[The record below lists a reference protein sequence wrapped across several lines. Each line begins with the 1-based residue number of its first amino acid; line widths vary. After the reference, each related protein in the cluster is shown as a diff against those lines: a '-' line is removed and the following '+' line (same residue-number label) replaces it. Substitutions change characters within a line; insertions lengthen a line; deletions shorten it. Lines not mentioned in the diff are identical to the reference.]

1 MKIGIVQHP
10 ATDVLRENLNYIMK
24 FATEAKNAGC
34 SLVCFPECSLTGYFP
49 EHIKEFAISQNDTAL
64 LEISALASELGID
77 ILAGF
82 MEQDNGL
89 FFITHGI
96 FHSDGSTDFYHKT
109 HLGKKESLYFT
120 PGDKLEVFTLSC
132 GLRIGFQ
139 LCVETHF
146 PDITQTLALRGAEII
161 FAPHAVPRVSGNR
174 EHIWKKYIPARS
186 YDNRVYMACCNHW
199 DDNRFGGGCL
209 ITDPRGEI
217 LAGHYEEGVHLLV
230 AEIDRELISRYRT
243 EGDMRS
249 THYYPAKRRTE
260 LYE

>member
-49 EHIKEFAISQNDTAL
+49 EQVKELAITREDSAL
-64 LEISALASELGID
+64 SEISALAAELQLD

-82 MEQDNGL
+82 MEKENDCYC
-89 FFITHGI
+89 ITHGI
-96 FHSDGSTDFYHKT
+96 FCTGGTMDFYHKT

-146 PDITQTLALRGAEII
+146 PNITQTLALRGAEII

-199 DDNRFGGGCL
+199 DENRFGGGCL

-217 LAGHYEEGVHLLV
+217 LAGHYEEGAHLLV

>member
-49 EHIKEFAISQNDTAL
+49 EQVKALAIPRDDSAL
-64 LEISALASELGID
+64 SEISALAAKLQLD

-82 MEQDNGL
+82 MEKENDCYY
-89 FFITHGI
+89 ITHGI
-96 FHSDGSTDFYHKT
+96 FCTDGTINYYRKT
-109 HLGKKESLYFT
+109 HLGKKESLYFL

-174 EHIWKKYIPARS
+174 ALIWNKYIPARS
-186 YDNRVYMACCNHW
+186 YDNRIYVACCNLW
-199 DDNRFGGGCL
+199 DENRFGGGCL
-209 ITDPRGEI
+209 VTDPRGEV
-217 LAGHYEEGVHLLV
+217 LAGHFEDVPHLLL

-243 EGDMRS
+243 EGDKRS